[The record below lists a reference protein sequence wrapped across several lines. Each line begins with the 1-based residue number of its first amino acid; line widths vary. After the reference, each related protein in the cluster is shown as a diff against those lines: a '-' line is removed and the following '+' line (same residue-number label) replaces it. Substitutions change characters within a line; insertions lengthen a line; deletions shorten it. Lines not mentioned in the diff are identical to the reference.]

1 MVLSHRIF
9 ITRDNSTGFTIVWGK
24 VNGTISQKPSANFAR
39 TFSVVHSAVISK
51 CSNLGNA
58 SAININSISN
68 SAISVYGYQSGNGS
82 VNYIV
87 FGFSQTRDNSTGFT
101 IQWGVCGGDT
111 TANWPRR
118 FASVLSFSACE
129 KTGAWLVSTVS
140 AVTNT
145 NFYLHGRAQAYFMA
159 FGFTQSRDNSTGFT
173 IQWGKNEIS
182 GYGYTTIN
190 FPRSFNV
197 IYAMA
202 RSDYRASKG
211 EGTSGHGMLRGL
223 ILLKRESVMKEAIHL
238 SLQDSHNT

>member
-9 ITRDNSTGFTIVWGK
+9 I
-24 VNGTISQKPSANFAR
+24 
-39 TFSVVHSAVISK
+39 
-51 CSNLGNA
+51 
-58 SAININSISN
+58 
-68 SAISVYGYQSGNGS
+68 
-82 VNYIV
+82 
-87 FGFSQTRDNSTGFT
+87 TRDNSTGFT

-211 EGTSGHGMLRGL
+211 EGTSGSRD
-223 ILLKRESVMKEAIHL
+223 VAWF
-238 SLQDSHNT
+238 NTSQARIGYEGGYSFVAVGFS